1 MVMNA
6 VRFPDMITSNKTAL
20 VNDREATLQ
29 NLETLLLSSKYT
41 LLGDPYFGS
50 NLERLLYESNNVIL
64 QDIIIDDVFTVIN
77 NYMPQI
83 RVIRNNITVTS
94 DRNNVT
100 VNIRAQN
107 MLDYSFDEYSI
118 RLLTVE
124 EVM

>member
-1 MVMNA
+1 MLYTFA
-6 VRFPDMITSNKTAL
+6 
-20 VNDREATLQ
+20 
-29 NLETLLLSSKYT
+29 LSSK
-41 LLGDPYFGS
+41 L
-50 NLERLLYESNNVIL
+50 
-64 QDIIIDDVFTVIN
+64 IDDVFTVIN

-124 EVM
+124 EVMS

>member
-1 MVMNA
+1 MNT
-6 VRFPDMITSNKTAL
+6 VRFPDMIISNKTAI
-20 VNDREATLQ
+20 VNDKDATMQ
-29 NLETLLLSSKYT
+29 NLETLLLSNKYT

-50 NLERLLYESNNVIL
+50 NIERLLYESNNIIL
-64 QDIIIDDVFTVIN
+64 QDIIIDDIFTAIN

-83 RVIRNNITVTS
+83 RVLRNNITVTS
-94 DRNNVT
+94 NGNNVT

-124 EVM
+124 EVMS

>member
-1 MVMNA
+1 MNA
-6 VRFPDMITSNKTAL
+6 VRFPDMIISNKTAI
-20 VNDREATLQ
+20 VNDKDATMQ
-29 NLETLLLSSKYT
+29 NLETLLLSNKYT

-50 NLERLLYESNNVIL
+50 NIERLLYESNNIIL
-64 QDIIIDDVFTVIN
+64 QDIIIDDIFTAIN

-83 RVIRNNITVTS
+83 RVLRNNITVTS
-94 DRNNVT
+94 NGNNVT

-124 EVM
+124 EVMS

>member
-1 MVMNA
+1 MNA
-6 VRFPDMITSNKTAL
+6 VRFPDMIISNKTAI
-20 VNDREATLQ
+20 VNDKDATMQ
-29 NLETLLLSSKYT
+29 NLETLLLSNKYT

-50 NLERLLYESNNVIL
+50 NIEKLLYESNNIIL
-64 QDIIIDDVFTVIN
+64 QDIIIDDIFTAIN

-83 RVIRNNITVTS
+83 RVLRNNITVAS
-94 DRNNVT
+94 NGNNVT

-124 EVM
+124 EVMS

>member
-1 MVMNA
+1 MNA
-6 VRFPDMITSNKTAL
+6 VRFPDMIISNKTAI
-20 VNDREATLQ
+20 VNDKDATMQ
-29 NLETLLLSSKYT
+29 NLETLLLSNKYT

-50 NLERLLYESNNVIL
+50 NIERLLYESNNIIL
-64 QDIIIDDVFTVIN
+64 QDIIIDDIFTAIN

-83 RVIRNNITVTS
+83 RVLRNNITVAS
-94 DRNNVT
+94 NGNNVT

-124 EVM
+124 EVMS